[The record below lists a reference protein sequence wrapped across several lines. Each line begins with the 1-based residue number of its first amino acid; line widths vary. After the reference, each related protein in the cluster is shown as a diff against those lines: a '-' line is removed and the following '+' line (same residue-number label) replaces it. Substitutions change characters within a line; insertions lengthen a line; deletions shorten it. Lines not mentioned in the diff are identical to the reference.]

1 MLAPGQHPP
10 LPRSSAPPGNAARR
24 TARVAAKLRVLRQL
38 HLNSTSACALD
49 LNSTMPF
56 CLAFTTLRVL
66 PLSAQNSDASLTA
79 ALFTPKPFLSQQIS
93 DNEMRYVPRPDGA
106 TPEDVEHA
114 TQTAVARPRTS
125 SCFTSSSSRALRPD
139 YQVNGKNR
147 PLVRRLV
154 APPRRIAV
162 FFSDE
167 SLASRK
173 VRSLGGRGCV
183 KTRIRE
189 VAGGTPASATG
200 IQDAQWR
207 ATRIIPTEAK
217 PGGAISCLIVMC
229 SVFTALRRLRPRRR

>member
-1 MLAPGQHPP
+1 
-10 LPRSSAPPGNAARR
+10 
-24 TARVAAKLRVLRQL
+24 
-38 HLNSTSACALD
+38 
-49 LNSTMPF
+49 MPF

-139 YQVNGKNR
+139 YQVNSKTG
-147 PLVRRLV
+147 L
-154 APPRRIAV
+154 
-162 FFSDE
+162 STE
-167 SLASRK
+167 ASRAATTHCRVIFPTNLWHRAK
-173 VRSLGGRGCV
+173 YRSLGGRGCV
-183 KTRIRE
+183 KTPNPRSCWE
-189 VAGGTPASATG
+189 TPASATG

-229 SVFTALRRLRPRRR
+229 SVFTRPPPASAPRRRLTLLP

>member
-24 TARVAAKLRVLRQL
+24 KARVAAKLRVLRQL

-93 DNEMRYVPRPDGA
+93 DHEMRYVPRPDGA

-125 SCFTSSSSRALRPD
+125 SCFTPSSSRALRPA
-139 YQVNGKNR
+139 YQVNGKAGLSTEASR
-147 PLVRRLV
+147 AATPHCRVL
-154 APPRRIAV
+154 I
-162 FFSDE
+162 SDE
-167 SLASRK
+167 CLASRK
-173 VRSLGGRGCV
+173 VKVSWWPRMCENSGPAKLLG
-183 KTRIRE
+183 
-189 VAGGTPASATG
+189 
-200 IQDAQWR
+200 DAR
-207 ATRIIPTEAK
+207 
-217 PGGAISCLIVMC
+217 
-229 SVFTALRRLRPRRR
+229 